1 MEEQN
6 YITLFLNSVL
16 NEEAPLS
23 ALTIFFLFLARI
35 YPIIALSPFFGAKV
49 LPHPVKAAFAIC
61 LFSIFLPKLLI
72 VTSSPLTFDLK
83 AVFLLVKEVFVGFTI
98 GLLISLPFIIAQNAG
113 IIIDHQR
120 GGASLMVNDP
130 TVQNQS
136 SPLGTIFNMVLIYI
150 FYYLDAPF
158 MILDLITNSYD
169 VMPPDKFLNPTFFNQ
184 HTDFWKMQVTA
195 LNKVMIVSIQLATP
209 ALILMLM
216 TDLFLGI
223 ANRLAPQVQ
232 ITFLGMGL
240 KSLLGLGIVAI
251 GWNLIIGELGKSV
264 YYWINQIEEVLKMIN
279 VVQHIPT

>member
-1 MEEQN
+1 MDEQN
-6 YITLFLNSVL
+6 YITLFLNSAFS
-16 NEEAPLS
+16 EEAPLS
-23 ALTIFFLFLARI
+23 ALTLFFLFLARM

-49 LPHPVKAAFAIC
+49 LPHPVKAAFVIC

-72 VTSSPLTFDLK
+72 VTTSALTFDLR
-83 AVFLLVKEVFVGFTI
+83 AVFLLTKEVFIGYTI
-98 GLLISLPFIIAQNAG
+98 GILISLPFIIAQNAG
-113 IIIDHQR
+113 IIVDHQR

-136 SPLGTIFNMVLIYI
+136 SPLGTLFNMVLIFL

-158 MILDLITNSYD
+158 MILDLISDSYD
-169 VMPPDKFLNPTFFNQ
+169 VMPPDKFLNPNFFNLN
-184 HTDFWKMQVTA
+184 TDFWKMQINI
-195 LNKVMIVSIQLATP
+195 LNKVMVVSIQLATP

-240 KSLLGLGIVAI
+240 KSLLGLAIVAI
-251 GWNLIIGELGKSV
+251 GWNLIVEEFGKSV
-264 YYWINQIEEVLKMIN
+264 YYWVNQIGEVFKMITAA
-279 VVQHIPT
+279 QRIP

>member
-1 MEEQN
+1 MDEQN
-6 YITLFLNSVL
+6 YITLFLNSAFS
-16 NEEAPLS
+16 EESALS
-23 ALTIFFLFLARI
+23 ALTIFFLFLARM

-61 LFSIFLPKLLI
+61 LFTIFLPKLLV
-72 VTSSPLTFDLK
+72 VTTSPLTFDLR
-83 AVFLLVKEVFVGFTI
+83 AVFLMTKEVFIGYTI
-98 GLLISLPFIIAQNAG
+98 GLLISLPFIIAQSAG

-158 MILDLITNSYD
+158 LILDLIANSYD
-169 VMPPDKFLNPTFFNQ
+169 VMPPDKFLNPNFFNQ
-184 HTDFWKMQVTA
+184 NTEFWKMQVA
-195 LNKVMIVSIQLATP
+195 ILNKVMIVSIQLATP

-240 KSLLGLGIVAI
+240 KSLLGLAIVAI
-251 GWNLIIGELGKSV
+251 GWNLIVGELGKSV
-264 YYWINQIEEVLKMIN
+264 YYWINQISEVLKMIT
-279 VVQHIPT
+279 VAQKI

>member
-1 MEEQN
+1 MEEQS
-6 YITLFLNSVL
+6 YITLFLNSVFA
-16 NEEAPLS
+16 EKEPLA
-23 ALTIFFLFLARI
+23 ALTLFFLFVARL
-35 YPIIALSPFFGAKV
+35 YPIISLSPFFGAKV

-61 LFSIFLPKLLI
+61 LFTIFLPKLLI
-72 VTSSPLTFDLK
+72 VTSSAVTFNLM
-83 AVFLLVKEVFVGFTI
+83 AVFLMLKEIFIGFTI

-136 SPLGTIFNMVLIYI
+136 SPLGTIFNMVLIYL

-158 MILDLITNSYD
+158 MILDLIITSYD
-169 VMPPDKFLNPTFFNQ
+169 VVPPDRFLNPHFFNQ
-184 HTDFWKMQVTA
+184 STEFWKLQVSM

-209 ALILMLM
+209 ALLIMLM

-232 ITFLGMGL
+232 ITFLGMAL

-251 GWNLIIGELGKSV
+251 GWNLIVGELGKSV
-264 YYWINQIEEVLKMIN
+264 FYWLNQISEMLKMAKSALS
-279 VVQHIPT
+279 